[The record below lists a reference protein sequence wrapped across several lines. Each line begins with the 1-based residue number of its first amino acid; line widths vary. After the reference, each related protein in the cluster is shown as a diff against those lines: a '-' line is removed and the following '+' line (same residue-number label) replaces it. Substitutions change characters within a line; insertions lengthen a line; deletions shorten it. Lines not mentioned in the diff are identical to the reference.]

1 MLIWLPVVT
10 KYNNIRKYLFNKH
23 MLALKAIFLY
33 ISNYKKAVNYAW
45 RIFQMKRSFSP
56 TKADK
61 KQFKFA

>member
-1 MLIWLPVVT
+1 
-10 KYNNIRKYLFNKH
+10 

-61 KQFKFA
+61 KQFKLT